1 MRVAGVDCGTNSMR
15 LLIADVTDGQVVDV
29 VRRMEVVRLGEGVD
43 RTGRLDPAALQRA
56 FAMAEE
62 YATQCRDLG
71 VVALRVVATS
81 ATRDAANRD
90 EFIAGIREIMGVEP
104 EVVSGTEEA
113 ELALLGTVGSLVDL
127 PAPYLIVD
135 IGGGS
140 TEFVLGTA
148 ASVLSTTPRTP
159 EKAPAN
165 PATPSGSAISVNP
178 SAASGEASALDAA
191 ERTYMCSTNVGC
203 VRIHER
209 HLHSDPPTAA
219 EIAAATN
226 DIDAAFENVTALVP
240 LGSAATLVGTAG
252 TVTSITAHAL
262 GLSRYDPQRIHGS
275 VLPTDTVLA
284 ACAELLTM
292 PRAERAKLGHLH
304 EGRIDVIGAG
314 GLVWSHVITLIR
326 AEFERHGH
334 KLRSVVTSEH
344 DGLDGITISAY
355 QRAAKL

>member
-1 MRVAGVDCGTNSMR
+1 MR
-15 LLIADVTDGQVVDV
+15 LLIADVIDGQVVDV

-43 RTGRLDPAALQRA
+43 RTGRLDPAALGRA

-62 YATQCRDLG
+62 YARQCRELG

-104 EVVSGTEEA
+104 EVVSGIEEA

-140 TEFVLGTA
+140 TEFVLGTT
-148 ASVLSTTPRTP
+148 SP
-159 EKAPAN
+159 
-165 PATPSGSAISVNP
+165 
-178 SAASGEASALDAA
+178 
-191 ERTYMCSTNVGC
+191 TYMCSTNVGC

-226 DIDAAFENVTALVP
+226 DIDAAFESVTAQVP

-262 GLSRYDPQRIHGS
+262 GLSRYDPQRVHGS
-275 VLPTDTVLA
+275 VLSTDTVLA
-284 ACAELLTM
+284 ACAELLAM

-314 GLVWSHVITLIR
+314 GLVWSHVIKLVR

-344 DGLDGITISAY
+344 DGLDGITLSAY
-355 QRAAKL
+355 QRAANL